1 MRTQR
6 PIPCQSEDD
15 RYSCFRTVSDFVS
28 GSVYLG
34 IFEEAGR
41 RTRQFVA
48 VTATVLLFGSGVA
61 RGVINEIGPF
71 AGVVSEGFE
80 GMETGPNYV
89 SQLSVLGG
97 GGIVR
102 TVDSAPTIIVTIG
115 WEGEGIGWP
124 HGDRLF
130 MGSSQGAVEWV
141 FDTPAQK
148 FGGYFATVMNVSDAT
163 ALFYDADGN
172 LLDALSVNV
181 PASPWVRP
189 WAWNGWESTDANIK
203 RVQIIGNFGLGGFIM
218 QDDMQFTPVPEPG
231 TMILAGLGGMLLGCQ
246 RWPKRVSKR

>member
-1 MRTQR
+1 MRTQK
-6 PIPCQSEDD
+6 PIPSQSDD
-15 RYSCFRTVSDFVS
+15 DHYSCFRAVSDFVN
-28 GSVYLG
+28 GSVHPG
-34 IFEEAGR
+34 IFEGVR
-41 RTRQFVA
+41 RGTRQFIAVA
-48 VTATVLLFGSGVA
+48 ATVLVFASGVA
-61 RGVINEIGPF
+61 KGVINEIGPF
-71 AGVVSEGFE
+71 EGVVSEGFE

-97 GGIVR
+97 AGMVR
-102 TVDSAPTIIVTIG
+102 TVDGTPTIIVTIG

-163 ALFYDADGN
+163 ALFYDAEGN
-172 LLDALSVNV
+172 LLDALRVNV
-181 PASPWVRP
+181 PASPWIRP

-218 QDDMQFTPVPEPG
+218 QDDMQFTPVPEPC
-231 TMILAGLGGMLLGCQ
+231 TLLLVGLGGMLLGCR
-246 RWPKRVSKR
+246 RWPKKVSKR

>member
-1 MRTQR
+1 MIGGTKNQFSLN
-6 PIPCQSEDD
+6 CVMN
-15 RYSCFRTVSDFVS
+15 T
-28 GSVYLG
+28 
-34 IFEEAGR
+34 
-41 RTRQFVA
+41 TRQL
-48 VTATVLLFGSGVA
+48 TASMAIVLVLINGVA
-61 RGVINEIGPF
+61 TGAINQIGPF
-71 AGVVSEGFE
+71 EGVRSEGFE

-102 TVDSAPTIIVTIG
+102 TVDGAPAIIVAIG
-115 WEGEGIGWP
+115 WEGEGIVWP

-141 FDTPAQK
+141 FDTPAQR

-172 LLDALSVNV
+172 LLDSLSVSV
-181 PASPWVRP
+181 PASPWVRS
-189 WAWNGWESTDANIK
+189 WTWNGWESTDANIK

-218 QDDMQFTPVPEPG
+218 QDDMQFTPVPEPSVM
-231 TMILAGLGGMLLGCQ
+231 TLLSVAGGMITFRRYRLRMHL
-246 RWPKRVSKR
+246 S